1 MTNATTPLHLI
12 LTPNR
17 SLGPKGYR
25 IMMAAVVLVSLVSA
39 LRFAL
44 IRAWPVGLFLGVDVG
59 LLYWAFR
66 ASYKSGR
73 AYEDVQIADDQLVIR
88 QVNHYGI
95 ERITNLNA
103 FWVRVV
109 LDDIN
114 DFENCLRLVSH
125 GRSLIIGGFLAPY
138 ERADVKLAIEDGLAK
153 ARCQA

>member
-25 IMMAAVVLVSLVSA
+25 IMMVAVVVVSLLSA

-44 IRAWPVGLFLGVDVG
+44 IRAWPVGIFLFLDVG

-66 ASYKSGR
+66 VSYKSGR
-73 AYEDVQIADDQLVIR
+73 AFEDVRLDDGELVIR
-88 QVNHYGI
+88 QVNHYGM
-95 ERITNLNA
+95 EQTTRLNA

-114 DFENCLRLVSH
+114 DFENRLRLVSH
-125 GRSLIIGGFLAPY
+125 GRSLTIAGFLAPY
-138 ERADVKLAIEDGLAK
+138 ERVDVKLAIEDGLAQ
-153 ARCQA
+153 ARRQA